1 MKLLLDTDRLK
12 LIRFS
17 NTLDPNA
24 RGCVEVEI
32 TNDECKELFE
42 TWNKFMEFQD
52 KLRELAKAKGMRL

>member
-17 NTLDPNA
+17 NVLDQNA

-32 TNDECKELFE
+32 SDEECEQLVE
-42 TWNKFMEFQD
+42 SWNKFMEFQD
-52 KLRELAKAKGMRL
+52 KLRELAKAKGMKI